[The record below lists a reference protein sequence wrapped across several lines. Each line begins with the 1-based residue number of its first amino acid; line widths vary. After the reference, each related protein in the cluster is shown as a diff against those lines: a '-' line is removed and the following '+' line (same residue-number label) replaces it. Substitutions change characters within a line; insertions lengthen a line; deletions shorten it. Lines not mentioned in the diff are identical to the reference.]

1 MNKSLLARPRSAGIA
16 NSVAFGG
23 CGHQLSGYWSGRS
36 RRLPSGLSG
45 CSHQLDGNDVC
56 RAVQMHADHER
67 CNEKHRL
74 RLQAGQR
81 HKAGAGADAAQAWG
95 GREVTQE
102 GAGK

>member
-1 MNKSLLARPRSAGIA
+1 
-16 NSVAFGG
+16 
-23 CGHQLSGYWSGRS
+23 
-36 RRLPSGLSG
+36 
-45 CSHQLDGNDVC
+45 
-56 RAVQMHADHER
+56 MHADHER